1 MSLKAYFTLFLLV
14 FSTAAWSFEDT
25 ALQAYR
31 EGELAK
37 TVHDRTEAF
46 NRALKIY
53 SEWDEKNQPD
63 FGNGKLFYNL
73 ANTFYQLEEYPWAVY
88 NYYRSLKLQPLDE
101 PTKSNLKATET
112 KLGVI
117 NPKTQTIA
125 SYLFLESILS
135 LPQRQQLFFFFTVIT
150 FLVASA
156 WLWTSRR
163 VFKGLFYALAL
174 ISLFLFC
181 SLVHTRYFSPIEGI
195 IVQAGVLYRDAGE
208 QYAKVTEHP
217 ILPGTKVQ
225 VIDVLEQGTWLKVIT
240 PTNQV
245 GYVQNSLIRII

>member
-1 MSLKAYFTLFLLV
+1 MCLKGYLLV
-14 FSTAAWSFEDT
+14 SLLLVSSFTWSFEDI
-25 ALQAYR
+25 AFQAYR
-31 EGELAK
+31 EGELSK
-37 TVHDRTEAF
+37 TVHERAEAF

-53 SEWDEKNQPD
+53 ANWEEENQPIL
-63 FGNGKLFYNL
+63 GNGKLYYNL
-73 ANTFYQLEEYPWAVY
+73 GNTFYQLEEYPWAIY

-101 PTKSNLKATET
+101 RTMSNLHAAEA
-112 KLGVI
+112 KLGLSHTT
-117 NPKTQTIA
+117 TQSIV
-125 SYLFLESILS
+125 SQILLENILS
-135 LPQRQQLFFFFTVIT
+135 LPQRLQLFFFFTVIA

-163 VFKGLFYALAL
+163 VFKQLLYAPAL

-181 SLVHTRYFSPIEGI
+181 SLLHTRYFAPIEGI

-217 ILPGTKVQ
+217 VLPGTKVQ

-240 PTNQV
+240 PNNQV